1 MKEFRFF
8 ATGASLFATE
18 SGAER
23 AGSTPLIFIHGG
35 LANQQSVRLWAS
47 GIPARLITPDLRGS
61 GRSHDPGPLSWDQL
75 ADDVA
80 ALAAHLGIARAIVGG
95 ISFGSG
101 VAVAT
106 ALRHP
111 ELVAKLVVVHPAY
124 GGAELGL
131 LPAQQEA
138 MNAMDALGSRT
149 VTEGISALF
158 PLIER
163 MPPAL
168 HERARAVFATYD
180 PASVAASTRFMA
192 SGAQPFARG
201 EDLAAITAPALLIP
215 GVDPTHPPEVAAVYR
230 THLRACT
237 VRDTPDFAAAIGEL
251 L

>member
-1 MKEFRFF
+1 
-8 ATGASLFATE
+8 LFATE
-18 SGAER
+18 SGAET
-23 AGSTPLIFIHGG
+23 ATPVIFIHGG

-47 GIPARLITPDLRGS
+47 SIPARLITPDLRGS

-80 ALAAHLGIARAIVGG
+80 ALAAHLGLARAIVGG

-111 ELVAKLVVVHPAY
+111 ALVAKLVVVHPAY
-124 GGAELGL
+124 GGADLGL
-131 LPAQQEA
+131 LPAQAEA
-138 MNAMDALGSRT
+138 MAAMDALGSRT
-149 VTEGISALF
+149 LTDGIEALF
-158 PLIER
+158 PLIQR

-180 PASVAASTRFMA
+180 PASVAATTKLMA

-201 EDLAAITAPALLIP
+201 SDLAKILAPVLLIP
-215 GVDPTHPPEVAAVYR
+215 GVDPTHPPEVASVYR
-230 THLRACT
+230 THVRGCT

-251 L
+251 V

>member
-1 MKEFRFF
+1 VPTKEFRFE
-8 ATGASLFATE
+8 AAGASLFATE
-18 SGAER
+18 SGS
-23 AGSTPLIFIHGG
+23 GKPLIFIHGG

-61 GRSHDPGPLSWDQL
+61 GKSHDPGPLTWERL

-80 ALAAHLGIARAIVGG
+80 ALAAHLGVTRAIVGG

-106 ALRHP
+106 ALRHLA
-111 ELVAKLVVVHPAY
+111 LVDKLVVVHPAF

-131 LPAQQEA
+131 LPAQAEA
-138 MNAMDALGSRT
+138 MAAMDALGRRT
-149 VTEGISALF
+149 VTDGIEALF
-158 PLIER
+158 PLIQR

-180 PASVAASTRFMA
+180 PASVAASTKFMA
-192 SGAQPFARG
+192 SGTQPFARG
-201 EDLAAITAPALLIP
+201 EDLAKITAPALVIP

-230 THLRACT
+230 THLGYFT
-237 VRDTPDFAAAIGEL
+237 VRDTPDFAAAISEL

>member
-1 MKEFRFF
+1 MKEFRFE

-18 SGAER
+18 SGS
-23 AGSTPLIFIHGG
+23 GTPVIFIHGG

-47 GIPARLITPDLRGS
+47 AIPARLITPDVRGS

-80 ALAAHLGIARAIVGG
+80 ALAAHLGIARAILGG

-111 ELVAKLVVVHPAY
+111 RLVDQLVVVHPAY

-131 LPAQQEA
+131 LPAQAEA
-138 MNAMDALGSRT
+138 MAAMDALGSRT
-149 VTEGISALF
+149 VTEGMAALF

-180 PASVAASTRFMA
+180 PASVAATTKFMA

-201 EDLAAITAPALLIP
+201 ADLATITAPVLLIP
-215 GVDPTHPPEVAAVYR
+215 GVDPTHPPEVAQVYR
-230 THLRACT
+230 THLPACT
-237 VRDTPDFAAAIGEL
+237 VRETPDFAAAIAAL